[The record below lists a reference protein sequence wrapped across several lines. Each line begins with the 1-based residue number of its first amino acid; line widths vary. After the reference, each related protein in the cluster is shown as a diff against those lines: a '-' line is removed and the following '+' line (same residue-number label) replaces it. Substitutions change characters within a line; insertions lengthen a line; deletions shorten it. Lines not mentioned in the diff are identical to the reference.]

1 MDANRLRNACA
12 RRGTVAGLWFSAARV
27 LPSAA
32 QPGDADVPLP
42 ASRASRSLFMARV
55 AGHHRA
61 RFLPAAN
68 TVHKLLSEAEMG
80 ELYKVI
86 GFGRGIDQSALDFA
100 FATGDRS
107 QCL

>member
-42 ASRASRSLFMARV
+42 ASRASRSLFWPGLQDITAHV
-55 AGHHRA
+55 DFSGIADAALATGAELLGYTSQA
-61 RFLPAAN
+61 RFLINSGIADA
-68 TVHKLLSEAEMG
+68 LAE
-80 ELYKVI
+80 
-86 GFGRGIDQSALDFA
+86 LDP
-100 FATGDRS
+100 
-107 QCL
+107 L